1 MKIKVLSAAPEA
13 MRLLIEET
21 EPAYANALRR
31 VLVADVPKMAIE
43 DVEFHLGPIRAEDG
57 KEYESVSPL
66 FDEMIA
72 HRLGLIPIPTDL
84 GLYNRRADCP
94 NCHGEGCPNCTIIYS
109 VNKRGPGLVTS
120 ADLEPI
126 GDTKLRP
133 ADLKIPI
140 VKLGDGQAML
150 VYATAILGDGKDH
163 AKWQSTHGV
172 GYRYYPIQGRDE
184 DLGCL
189 GSRSPLLREPHAI
202 DRHGRGGDP
211 RARDRLQDVQEVH
224 GPIQGRVGEGRQRSQ
239 ADRDGVRDGRI
250 PQQQGRPRRGVGHP
264 REAILGN
271 RDPGRGS
278 CLADSRFGFRT
289 GTDKF

>member
-1 MKIKVLSAAPEA
+1 MKIKVLDAKPDS
-13 MRLLIEET
+13 MRLLLEGT

-31 VLVADVPKMAIE
+31 VLVSDVPKMAIE
-43 DVEFHLGPIRAEDG
+43 DVEFHLGPIRGDDG

-84 GLYNRRADCP
+84 GLYNRREDCP
-94 NCHGEGCPNCTIIYS
+94 SCHGEGCPSCTIIYS

-133 ADLKIPI
+133 TDQKIPI

-150 VYATAILGDGKDH
+150 IYATAVLGNGKDH

-172 GYRYYPIQGRDE
+172 GYRYYPTLKAGSKSLDPLDPSVPFCESHMVSTNTDE
-184 DLGCL
+184 EETLPMGDDPTCQKFMEQYKVDSVKAGNDPTRIVMEFETDGSMTTKAVLLAALDILAKRFADLGTQIA
-189 GSRSPLLREPHAI
+189 GIE
-202 DRHGRGGDP
+202 
-211 RARDRLQDVQEVH
+211 
-224 GPIQGRVGEGRQRSQ
+224 
-239 ADRDGVRDGRI
+239 
-250 PQQQGRPRRGVGHP
+250 
-264 REAILGN
+264 
-271 RDPGRGS
+271 
-278 CLADSRFGFRT
+278 
-289 GTDKF
+289 